1 MKLSKPK
8 PKRRLGMKR
17 ASSFPNSNPGTKTC
31 KRIDG
36 VSKKSSNWWKHQP
49 QEEKE
54 IESEDSRRREDVGVG
69 VSECSIHARGEV
81 WRGDFNSALQQT
93 NPWTKAEPQQIVAQR
108 LLSCLQYLVQFR
120 SYTKDLTR
128 PELCI
133 VVKYSVDRSYCYT
146 NEGQGEYRRIS
157 QHGFWFRGVQS

>member
-1 MKLSKPK
+1 MKFWISRGRGSPNGRARAKAKKHPK
-8 PKRRLGMKR
+8 ERVEIANRDNQKKQPTDLAKLGSR
-17 ASSFPNSNPGTKTC
+17 GSLGDRNAASMHEKKAC
-31 KRIDG
+31 KQDII
-36 VSKKSSNWWKHQP
+36 STFQP
-49 QEEKE
+49 
-54 IESEDSRRREDVGVG
+54 
-69 VSECSIHARGEV
+69 
-81 WRGDFNSALQQT
+81 T